1 MKALNDFMR
10 AQIQMKRT
18 RPDDDII
25 SDMIRATLVED
36 GDPRPLD
43 DMELLSIFGQV
54 FVAGQETTAHSLT
67 AGLYYLLTNPDQMAK
82 VRGEPELIPN
92 FVEETLRYLTP
103 VNNMFRRV
111 VKDTS
116 LSGVELKA
124 GDMIMLKYGS
134 GNHDDRHFPDPERF
148 DVPRPNARDHLAF
161 GAGVHHCLG
170 AELARKELSSA
181 FRILLAR
188 LKNIRLARD
197 AGPIRY
203 TPNHPLRGVAEL
215 RIEFEAA

>member
-1 MKALNDFMR
+1 VKALNDFMR

-148 DVPRPNARDHLAF
+148 DVPRPNAR
-161 GAGVHHCLG
+161 